1 MARLDY
7 CGQLET
13 GVDGA
18 GGEDSGDW
26 NEVLSQKHCAEIPGG
41 PKQCPGPWPESGEGP
56 DI

>member
-26 NEVLSQKHCAEIPGG
+26 NEVLSQEHCEEIPGG